1 MVAHEAIVLAA
12 RELVV
17 LIILVAF
24 VVWVALQVVSGQR
37 R

>member
-1 MVAHEAIVLAA
+1 MVSDELIVLVA

-17 LIILVAF
+17 LVLVLGF
-24 VVWVALQVVSGQR
+24 VVWIAFRLVRESR

>member
-1 MVAHEAIVLAA
+1 MVAHELIVLAA

-17 LIILVAF
+17 LILVVAF
-24 VVWVALQVVSGQR
+24 VVWVALRLVRESR

>member
-1 MVAHEAIVLAA
+1 MVARELIVLAA

-17 LIILVAF
+17 VVLVILFVA
-24 VVWVALQVVSGQR
+24 WVAYRFVRESR

>member
-1 MVAHEAIVLAA
+1 MVAHELIVLAA

-17 LIILVAF
+17 LILVVAF
-24 VVWVALQVVSGQR
+24 VVWVAYRLVRESR

>member
-1 MVAHEAIVLAA
+1 VANELIVLAA

-17 LIILVAF
+17 LVAVIAF
-24 VVWVALQVVSGQR
+24 VVWIAFRLVRESR

>member
-1 MVAHEAIVLAA
+1 MANELIVLAA

-17 LIILVAF
+17 LVAVLAF
-24 VVWVALQVVSGQR
+24 VVWIAFRLVRESR

>member
-1 MVAHEAIVLAA
+1 MAGELIVLAA

-17 LIILVAF
+17 LILVLAF
-24 VVWVALQVVSGQR
+24 VIWIAFRLVRESR

>member
-1 MVAHEAIVLAA
+1 MVAHELIVLAA

-17 LIILVAF
+17 LVLVLGF
-24 VVWVALQVVSGQR
+24 VVWIALRLVRENR